1 MEHNAFSEE
10 SKPLGRRALAAIM
23 FTDVVDSS
31 RLMGDNEE
39 HMMALLNRDLR
50 VISELCRQ
58 FEGRVLKSMGDGC
71 LAIFDSGVHAVECA
85 QEIQR
90 HFAEQARALPK
101 NEVLQHRIGVHLGDV
116 YVTEDDTMGDGV
128 NVAARLQS
136 EAPPGGICISQA
148 LYEVVKTRISLQTVY
163 QGPKQLKNIREKIHL
178 YQLVVSGETEQEPS
192 APPQVSPERDRGGHK
207 KLLWIAGLLVVLVV
221 GFLIFQITRRS
232 PDIPSDLSPKFHQLD
247 RNNDQRLTS
256 EELPEQVR
264 DRVMQADKNHDGAVD
279 VPEFQEAFKQQ
290 QKWQEFQTVLFRQ
303 FDRNDDQKLAP
314 DELSERVRDRIM
326 RADKNNDGAVD
337 VSEFQE
343 ALNQRRNLEVFQ
355 TFLFRQFDRNDD
367 QKLSPDEIPE
377 SFHDRIMRMDQNQDG
392 AVSVSEFQETLK

>member
-1 MEHNAFSEE
+1 
-10 SKPLGRRALAAIM
+10 
-23 FTDVVDSS
+23 
-31 RLMGDNEE
+31 
-39 HMMALLNRDLR
+39 
-50 VISELCRQ
+50 
-58 FEGRVLKSMGDGC
+58 
-71 LAIFDSGVHAVECA
+71 
-85 QEIQR
+85 
-90 HFAEQARALPK
+90 
-101 NEVLQHRIGVHLGDV
+101 
-116 YVTEDDTMGDGV
+116 MGDGV

-192 APPQVSPERDRGGHK
+192 APPQVSPEHDRGGHK
-207 KLLWIAGLLVVLVV
+207 KLLWIAGLLVVLVA

-232 PDIPSDLSPKFHQLD
+232 SDIPSDRSPKFHQLD
-247 RNNDQRLTS
+247 HNNDQRLTS

-279 VPEFQEAFKQQ
+279 VPEFQEALKQQ
-290 QKWQEFQTVLFRQ
+290 QKRQEFQTVLFRQ